1 MVRDDAI
8 IRSSMKKLLEDKKMT
23 ALQDLLITISAPDLA
38 GLFLDMGKEEQL
50 VYFRLLPKDLATE
63 TFVEMDKEEQQ
74 HLIES
79 FSDKELSDIL
89 DTIFADDATDLID
102 EMPANVVKRVL
113 SQSDPKLRQDINRLM
128 KYKESSAG
136 SVMTTEYVELTP
148 TMTVERAIHYIR
160 STATDRETIYAC
172 YVTDKKKLVG
182 IVSFRDLLLAPSQSL
197 PIADLMKTNV
207 IYAET
212 NEDQEDVAHM
222 LVKYNFL
229 ALPIVDSEK
238 RLVGI
243 VTFDDAMDV
252 MVEEATEDMEIMG
265 GMSPSETTY
274 LKSSPVELFRHRIGW
289 LFFLM
294 ISATFTGI
302 IIASFEHALAA
313 QIALIAFIPMLM
325 DTGGN
330 SGSQSSVT
338 ITRALSLHE
347 VEPEDVLK
355 VLWKE
360 FQTALLAGAALAVV
374 CFLKIMLID
383 RMLLNN
389 PDVTAWVA
397 LVVCITMLFTV
408 VAAKMIGAILPLAA
422 VKMGFDPAVMSSPLL
437 TTVVDALS
445 LLIYFGIAT
454 LLLLH

>member
-1 MVRDDAI
+1 MVRDENI
-8 IRSSMKKLLEDKKMT
+8 IRSSMKKLLTDKKMT
-23 ALQDLLITISAPDLA
+23 ALQELLITISAPDLA
-38 GLFLDMGKEEQL
+38 ALFLDMTKEEQL

-79 FSDKELSDIL
+79 FSDKELADIL
-89 DTIFADDATDLID
+89 EEIFADDAADLVD
-102 EMPANVVKRVL
+102 EMPANVVNRVL
-113 SQSDPKLRQDINRLM
+113 AQSDPKLRRDINRLL
-128 KYKESSAG
+128 KYGEDTAG
-136 SVMTTEYVELTP
+136 SVMTTEYVELSP
-148 TMTVERAIHYIR
+148 HMTVEDAIYYIR
-160 STATDRETIYAC
+160 TNAVDRETIYAC
-172 YVTDKKKLVG
+172 YVTDMKKLVG
-182 IVSFRDLLLAPSQSL
+182 IVSFRSLLLAPSRSML
-197 PIADLMKTNV
+197 ISDIMNANV

-212 NEDQEDVAHM
+212 GEDQEDVAHM

-229 ALPIVDSEK
+229 ALPVVDSEK

-265 GMSPSETTY
+265 GMSPSETPY
-274 LKSSPVELFRHRIGW
+274 LKSSPFELFKHRIVW

-330 SGSQSSVT
+330 SGSQASVT

-347 VEPEDVLK
+347 VEPSDIRK
-355 VLWKE
+355 ILWKE
-360 FQTALLAGAALAVV
+360 FQTAVLAGCALAAV
-374 CFLKIMLID
+374 CFLKIMIVD
-383 RMLLNN
+383 RFMLNN
-389 PDVTAWVA
+389 PEVTPMVG
-397 LVVCITMLFTV
+397 LVVCITMILTV
-408 VAAKMIGAILPLAA
+408 VSAKMIGALLPLGA
-422 VKMGFDPAVMSSPLL
+422 VKIGVDPAVMSSPLL
-437 TTVVDALS
+437 TTIVDALS

-454 LLLLH
+454 ILLL